1 MPIAEVHN
9 SVIIFDGVCNL
20 CNGAVNFIIDR
31 DTSANFQF
39 APMQSASATKILAT
53 LNLSRNNFDSII
65 LIENGKFY
73 IKSTAA
79 LRICKKL
86 GALWPLLYIFI
97 LIPRTIRDYFY
108 DIVAKNRYQWFGKR
122 EKCILPNAEIESRFL
137 N

>member
-1 MPIAEVHN
+1 MPIPEVDH

-31 DTSANFQF
+31 DPSARFQF
-39 APMQSASATKILAT
+39 APIQSSSGNKILKA
-53 LNLSRNNFDSII
+53 LNLFSDNLDSII
-65 LIENGKFY
+65 LIEDGKHY

-97 LIPRTIRDYFY
+97 LIPRPIRDYFY
-108 DIVAKNRYQWFGKR
+108 DIVAKNRYGWFGKR
-122 EKCILPNAEIESRFL
+122 EKCMMPNTEIESRFL